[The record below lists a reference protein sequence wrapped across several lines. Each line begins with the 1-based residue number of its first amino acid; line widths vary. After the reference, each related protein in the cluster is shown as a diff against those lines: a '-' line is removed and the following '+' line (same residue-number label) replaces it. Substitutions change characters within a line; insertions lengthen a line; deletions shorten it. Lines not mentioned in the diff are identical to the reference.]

1 MPSRTGR
8 LASGTIVAVLSHLYF
23 VPERHRTGASE
34 AQLVATPQI
43 PHPGES
49 RPLTLS
55 ILRWYALAFLVLAA
69 LSAVA
74 GFEIGHLKA
83 VWAKLKVGDAGA
95 SASTPA
101 ASQPTSDAVNA
112 EFAELTRLAPQQQA
126 EQLLER
132 AIRRQPASLDLIR
145 QNADSWRG
153 RLQNTDRL
161 FDLVLTAMKSD
172 DLRVRAAAIDVDLA
186 ANNLSKSPKT
196 VARLVTLIRKD
207 PNERPF
213 ALWRLGA
220 LGNRGV
226 KPKLVLTHLL
236 AFAHDPNEQTRFWAV
251 EGLAMLGTD
260 GAIDPLLD
268 RFAHDPSPRV
278 RQRAAVGIAES
289 GMLTHEQRFAAVP
302 DLLNFLDDDALDSDT
317 RGWVYGALRLI
328 TGEALGNN
336 AQAWQQWWAHHD
348 SIKKSRSPKGV
359 VFA

>member
-1 MPSRTGR
+1 
-8 LASGTIVAVLSHLYF
+8 
-23 VPERHRTGASE
+23 VPERCSCQERE
-34 AQLVATPQI
+34 AHFVAAPHN
-43 PHPGES
+43 PHPGKS
-49 RPLTLS
+49 HLLTLS
-55 ILRWYALAFLVLAA
+55 ILRWYGLAFLVLAA

-74 GFEIGHLKA
+74 GFEVGRLKT
-83 VWAKLKVGDAGA
+83 VWAKLKLSELANA
-95 SASTPA
+95 SAA
-101 ASQPTSDAVNA
+101 ASQPTAAAVNA
-112 EFAELTRLAPQQQA
+112 EFAGLTRLAPQQQA
-126 EQLLER
+126 EHLLEL
-132 AIRRQPASLDLIR
+132 AIRHQPTSLDLIR

-172 DLRVRAAAIDVDLA
+172 DLRVRGAAIEVDLA

-196 VARLVTLIRKD
+196 VAHLVKLIRKD
-207 PNERPF
+207 PAERPF

-226 KPKLVLTHLL
+226 QPKLVLTHLL
-236 AFAHDPNEQTRFWAV
+236 SFARDPNEQTRFWAV

-289 GMLTHEQRFAAVP
+289 GMLTHEQRFAAIP

-328 TGEALGNN
+328 TGEALGNS

-359 VFA
+359 TFA

>member
-1 MPSRTGR
+1 MAAPHNS
-8 LASGTIVAVLSHLYF
+8 LAGV
-23 VPERHRTGASE
+23 
-34 AQLVATPQI
+34 
-43 PHPGES
+43 S

-55 ILRWYALAFLVLAA
+55 ILRWYGLAFLVLAVM
-69 LSAVA
+69 SAYA
-74 GFEIGHLKA
+74 GFEVGHLKA
-83 VWAKLKVGDAGA
+83 LWAKFQPGGLA
-95 SASTPA
+95 SASSA
-101 ASQPTSDAVNA
+101 ATSQPTADAVNA
-112 EFAELTRLAPQQQA
+112 ECAELTRLGPQQQA
-126 EQLLER
+126 EQLLAL
-132 AIRRQPASLDLIR
+132 AIRRHQGSLDLIK

-153 RLQNTDRL
+153 RVQNTDRL

-172 DLRVRAAAIDVDLA
+172 DLRVRGAAIEVDLA

-196 VARLVTLIRKD
+196 VARLVKLIRKD
-207 PNERPF
+207 PTERPF

-226 KPKLVLTHLL
+226 QPKLVLTHLL
-236 AFAHDPNEQTRFWAV
+236 TFAHDRDEQTRFWAV

-328 TGEALGNN
+328 TGEPLGNN
-336 AQAWQQWWAHHD
+336 AQAWQKWWTHHD
-348 SIKKSRSPKGV
+348 SHEKSRMPNGV
-359 VFA
+359 MFA

>member
-1 MPSRTGR
+1 
-8 LASGTIVAVLSHLYF
+8 LHL
-23 VPERHRTGASE
+23 ASE
-34 AQLVATPQI
+34 AQFVTAPRN
-43 PHPGES
+43 PHSGDS

-55 ILRWYALAFLVLAA
+55 ILRWYGLAFLLLGV
-69 LSAVA
+69 LSAVT
-74 GFEIGHLKA
+74 GFEVGHLKA
-83 VWAKLKVGDAGA
+83 VWAKLKLGELA
-95 SASTPA
+95 SATAAVP
-101 ASQPTSDAVNA
+101 ASQPTADAVNA

-126 EQLLER
+126 EQLLEL

-172 DLRVRAAAIDVDLA
+172 DLRVRGAAIDVDLA

-196 VARLVTLIRKD
+196 VAHLVNLIRKD

-226 KPKLVLTHLL
+226 QPKLVLTHLL
-236 AFAHDPNEQTRFWAV
+236 AFARDPNEQTRFWAV

-268 RFAHDPSPRV
+268 RFAHDPSPQI

-289 GMLTHEQRFAAVP
+289 GMLTHQQRFAAVP

-328 TGEALGNN
+328 TGEVLGNN

-348 SIKKSRSPKGV
+348 STKKSRSPKGV

>member
-1 MPSRTGR
+1 
-8 LASGTIVAVLSHLYF
+8 
-23 VPERHRTGASE
+23 VPERCCTWAPE
-34 AQLVATPQI
+34 AHFVAD
-43 PHPGES
+43 PHNPHLGES
-49 RPLTLS
+49 RPLTLR
-55 ILRWYALAFLVLAA
+55 ILRWYGLAFIVLAA
-69 LSAVA
+69 LSAVT
-74 GFEIGHLKA
+74 GFELGHLRA
-83 VWAKLKVGDAGA
+83 VWDKLNVGE
-95 SASTPA
+95 PA
-101 ASQPTSDAVNA
+101 TANATAATSQPTPDAVNA

-126 EQLLER
+126 EQLLEL
-132 AIRRQPASLDLIR
+132 AIRRQLASLDLIR

-172 DLRVRAAAIDVDLA
+172 DLRVRGAAIEVDLA

-196 VARLVTLIRKD
+196 VAHLVTLIRKD

-226 KPKLVLTHLL
+226 QPKVVLTHLL
-236 AFAHDPNEQTRFWAV
+236 TFAHDPNEQTRFWAV

-289 GMLTHEQRFAAVP
+289 GMLTHEQRFATVP

>member
-1 MPSRTGR
+1 VSVSHSPISGR
-8 LASGTIVAVLSHLYF
+8 
-23 VPERHRTGASE
+23 
-34 AQLVATPQI
+34 
-43 PHPGES
+43 S

-55 ILRWYALAFLVLAA
+55 ILRWYGLAFLVLAV
-69 LSAVA
+69 LSGYA
-74 GFEIGHLKA
+74 GFEVGHIKA
-83 VWAKLKVGDAGA
+83 VWAKLRTGESAAAGA
-95 SASTPA
+95 AVW
-101 ASQPTSDAVNA
+101 QPTTDAVNA

-126 EQLLER
+126 EQLLAL
-132 AIRRQPASLDLIR
+132 AIRRHQGSLDLIK

-153 RLQNTDRL
+153 RVQNTDRL

-172 DLRVRAAAIDVDLA
+172 DLRVRGAAIEVDLA
-186 ANNLSKSPKT
+186 ANNLSKTPRT
-196 VARLVTLIRKD
+196 VARLVKLIRKD
-207 PNERPF
+207 PAERPF

-226 KPKLVLTHLL
+226 QPKLVLTQLL
-236 AFAHDPNEQTRFWAV
+236 TFARDRDEQTRFWAV

-260 GAIDPLLD
+260 GAVDPLLD

-302 DLLNFLDDDALDSDT
+302 DLLNLLDDDALDSDT

-328 TGEALGNN
+328 TGEPLGNN
-336 AQAWQQWWAHHD
+336 AQAWQQWWTHHD
-348 SIKKSRSPKGV
+348 SKEKSRVPKGV

>member
-1 MPSRTGR
+1 M
-8 LASGTIVAVLSHLYF
+8 AA
-23 VPERHRTGASE
+23 
-34 AQLVATPQI
+34 
-43 PHPGES
+43 PHNPHSTHSTHPTTQS

-55 ILRWYALAFLVLAA
+55 ILRWYALAFFLLAV

-74 GFEIGHLKA
+74 GFEVGRLKA
-83 VWAKLKVGDAGA
+83 LWARLKVGELAASAGA
-95 SASTPA
+95 TN
-101 ASQPTSDAVNA
+101 ASQPTADAVNA
-112 EFAELTRLAPQQQA
+112 EFAELTRMTPQQQA
-126 EQLLER
+126 EQLLAL
-132 AIRRQPASLDLIR
+132 AIRRHQGSLDLIG
-145 QNADSWRG
+145 QSAESWRG

-172 DLRVRAAAIDVDLA
+172 DLRVRAAAIEVDLA
-186 ANNLSKSPKT
+186 ANNLSKTPRT
-196 VARLVTLIRKD
+196 VSRLVKLIRKD
-207 PNERPF
+207 PSERPF

-226 KPKLVLTHLL
+226 QPRIVLTHLL
-236 AFAHDPNEQTRFWAV
+236 VFARDRDEQTRFWAV

-268 RFAHDPSPRV
+268 RFAHDPSSRV

-328 TGEALGNN
+328 TGETLGNN
-336 AQAWQQWWAHHD
+336 PQAWQQWWAHHD
-348 SIKKSRSPKGV
+348 SIKKSRSPKGLLL
-359 VFA
+359 A

>member
-1 MPSRTGR
+1 
-8 LASGTIVAVLSHLYF
+8 VAAPHNPHTTHSSH
-23 VPERHRTGASE
+23 P
-34 AQLVATPQI
+34 ATT
-43 PHPGES
+43 HS

-55 ILRWYALAFLVLAA
+55 ILRWYALAFFLLAV

-74 GFEIGHLKA
+74 GFEVGRLKV
-83 VWAKLKVGDAGA
+83 VWARLKVGELAANA
-95 SASTPA
+95 SAPN
-101 ASQPTSDAVNA
+101 ASQPTADTVNA
-112 EFAELTRLAPQQQA
+112 EFAELTRMTPQQQA
-126 EQLLER
+126 EELLAL
-132 AIRRQPASLDLIR
+132 AIRRHQGSLDLIG
-145 QNADSWRG
+145 QNAESWRG

-172 DLRVRAAAIDVDLA
+172 DLRVRAAAIEVDLA
-186 ANNLSKSPKT
+186 ANNLSKTPRT
-196 VARLVTLIRKD
+196 VSRLVKLIRKD
-207 PNERPF
+207 PSERPF

-226 KPKLVLTHLL
+226 QPKIVLTHLL
-236 AFAHDPNEQTRFWAV
+236 VFARDRDEQTRFWAV
-251 EGLAMLGTD
+251 EGLAMLGSD
-260 GAIDPLLD
+260 GSIDPLLD

-336 AQAWQQWWAHHD
+336 PQAWQQWWAHHD
-348 SIKKSRSPKGV
+348 SIKKSRSPKGLLL
-359 VFA
+359 A

>member
-1 MPSRTGR
+1 
-8 LASGTIVAVLSHLYF
+8 
-23 VPERHRTGASE
+23 
-34 AQLVATPQI
+34 
-43 PHPGES
+43 
-49 RPLTLS
+49 
-55 ILRWYALAFLVLAA
+55 
-69 LSAVA
+69 
-74 GFEIGHLKA
+74 
-83 VWAKLKVGDAGA
+83 VGDLANA
-95 SASTPA
+95 SAAA
-101 ASQPTSDAVNA
+101 ASQPTADAVNA

-126 EQLLER
+126 EQLLEL
-132 AIRRQPASLDLIR
+132 AIRHQPTSLDLIR

-153 RLQNTDRL
+153 RLHNTDRL
-161 FDLVLTAMKSD
+161 FDLVLTAMKSN
-172 DLRVRAAAIDVDLA
+172 DLRVRGAAIEVDLA
-186 ANNLSKSPKT
+186 ANNLTKSPKT
-196 VARLVTLIRKD
+196 VAHLVKLIRKD
-207 PNERPF
+207 PTERPF

-226 KPKLVLTHLL
+226 QPKLVLSHLL

-289 GMLTHEQRFAAVP
+289 GMLTHEQRFAAIP

-359 VFA
+359 TFA

>member
-1 MPSRTGR
+1 
-8 LASGTIVAVLSHLYF
+8 VA
-23 VPERHRTGASE
+23 A
-34 AQLVATPQI
+34 
-43 PHPGES
+43 PHNPRSGES

-55 ILRWYALAFLVLAA
+55 ILRWYGLAFLVLAA

-74 GFEIGHLKA
+74 GFEVGHLKA
-83 VWAKLKVGDAGA
+83 VWAKLKLGDLANA
-95 SASTPA
+95 SSAAA
-101 ASQPTSDAVNA
+101 ASQPTATADAVNA

-126 EQLLER
+126 EQLLEL

-153 RLQNTDRL
+153 RLQNTDHL

-172 DLRVRAAAIDVDLA
+172 DLRVRAAGIEVDLA

-196 VARLVTLIRKD
+196 VAHLVKLIRKD
-207 PNERPF
+207 PTERPF

-226 KPKLVLTHLL
+226 QPKLVLAHLL
-236 AFAHDPNEQTRFWAV
+236 TFAHDPNEQTRFWAV

-289 GMLTHEQRFAAVP
+289 GMLTHEQRFAAIP

-328 TGEALGNN
+328 TGEAIGNS

-359 VFA
+359 IFA